1 MASIN
6 IRMADA
12 CLFPG
17 LIDSSG
23 KSRPAQRRRLYDIRF
38 PLLLL
43 CFSYST
49 RSLPAT
55 LNRHLKP
62 FEEFMSAIYVSI
74 CSRMK
79 EQE

>member
-17 LIDSSG
+17 LIDSSS
-23 KSRPAQRRRLYDIRF
+23 KSRPAQRRRLYDMRF
-38 PLLLL
+38 HLP
-43 CFSYST
+43 CSYSF